1 LGNFATKFWERVQ
14 RCKNGIKGGIKHLKK
29 YPCVFGGHLFF
40 MNNPFGELKGY
51 YGYSLKVRGILCL

>member
-1 LGNFATKFWERVQ
+1 LGNFATKFWEEY
-14 RCKNGIKGGIKHLKK
+14 KGGIKHLKK

-40 MNNPFGELKGY
+40 VNIHLEELKGY